1 MKILK
6 GWWTD
11 GVNDGRVNS
20 CDIGGDEN
28 SGYDKGGDDDAVVV
42 VRLIMMI
49 VLLMVRMI
57 MVVWMV
63 VRWNDWH

>member
-1 MKILK
+1 MKSKDENLVRMMDR
-6 GWWTD
+6 WCY
-11 GVNDGRVNS
+11 NNGRVNS

-57 MVVWMV
+57 MVV
-63 VRWNDWH
+63 